1 MGAEQVLVIGAGVA
15 GVSAA
20 LWLRDLGVDFAWWER
35 GPQLG
40 GVLREVF
47 NPIRQHVGG
56 SWPDG
61 AALCATLEAQ
71 ASAQGIAPER
81 GVAARR
87 VSALRGAS
95 TVEVE
100 PASGAPPSRWGAVIV
115 ATGTARRQLNLPGEA
130 EHTGRGVLRSGIAGQ
145 ERLAGR
151 RVVIV
156 GGGDAALENVVIL
169 SRIAAH
175 VTLVHWSDRL
185 RARPEFIDAARS
197 APNVTFRLWST
208 VTRLDAEPGAPFLK
222 AVYLQGPS
230 DAVERLEADALLVRI
245 GVTVAGPAL
254 EIDGAAA
261 PRDGSGYFIVD
272 SEGRTPHPRLF
283 AAGDCTCPLFRSVPT
298 SAGQGAWAAQAAA
311 RLLGYYG

>member
-20 LWLRDLGVDFAWWER
+20 LWLRELGVDFAWWER
-35 GPQLG
+35 GPRVG
-40 GVLREVF
+40 GVLHEVF

-61 AALCATLEAQ
+61 ASLSAALSAQ
-71 ASAQGIAPER
+71 ASAQGLAPTHGASVR
-81 GVAARR
+81 RVIARR
-87 VSALRGAS
+87 DASA
-95 TVEVE
+95 VEVE
-100 PASGAPPSRWGAVIV
+100 PVEGPPSRWGAVIV
-115 ATGTARRQLNLPGEA
+115 ATGTARRALDVPGEA

-145 ERLAGR
+145 ERLVGR

-169 SRIAAH
+169 SRVAAH

-185 RARPEFIDAARS
+185 RARPEFIEAARA

-208 VTRLDAEPGAPFLK
+208 VTRLEAEPEAPFLK
-222 AVYLQGPS
+222 AVHLQGPS

-245 GVTVAGPAL
+245 GVTAAGPAL
-254 EIDGAAA
+254 EIDGAPA

-272 SEGRTPHPRLF
+272 PEGRTPHPRLF